1 MSVALVPSPKP
12 AIPLPAKNGNSNWPT
27 TTRRPTLTRH
37 PPGPIFVGTRG
48 APDGAETAVAEPF
61 EPDPG
66 HAGEGTRLAEA
77 HPPFVA
83 RTRAKRR
90 TAMNEHAKIK
100 IPSAPTS
107 VTTGAIGGSN
117 KVYAAP

>member
-1 MSVALVPSPKP
+1 MLLVRSSSLCGPPQASAREGSTPGGGSRGG
-12 AIPLPAKNGNSNWPT
+12 AGVT
-27 TTRRPTLTRH
+27 TDFPTLTRH
-37 PPGPIFVGTRG
+37 PSATIFTPLEGRLK
-48 APDGAETAVAEPF
+48 AETAVAEPF

-66 HAGEGTRLAEA
+66 HAGEGTRLADA

-100 IPSAPTS
+100 VPS
-107 VTTGAIGGSN
+107 G
-117 KVYAAP
+117 